1 MGIKKLLF
9 IVSGAVL
16 FFSGYSSASA
26 QVSAQLVSAMSAG
39 AETPDKTALLSTAE
53 TQLANNIRALL
64 QDKCQQNQFSGAILI
79 AKGERLIADG
89 VCGQA
94 NKRYHYAN
102 TIDTKFNIAS
112 IGKMLTAVAI
122 AQLAD
127 AGKLSYDD
135 KLSQYVD
142 ASWYPKNV
150 LDKVTIRQLLSHR
163 AGFGD
168 MLSQQI
174 THAPYIRLLFL
185 RELADYKPLLQGDTL
200 KAEPGSRFFYSN
212 TGYFLLGLV
221 IQKASGENFFSYI
234 RDHIYQ
240 PAGMLNSDSYFRDEP
255 VDNMATGYFSTPEA
269 PDFSKENNFYIP
281 LRGLPFGAGYSTVH
295 DLWRFTTALQSGKLI
310 KKATLQLHL
319 TDNSQGQNA
328 GGRPYGL
335 GFQVW
340 NSALGKVAGHSGSL
354 RGVSG
359 DVAMYLDNGYT
370 MIVLSNYD
378 SAGSLPAQLEGL
390 LLKAE
395 GK

>member
-1 MGIKKLLF
+1 MRIKKLLF
-9 IVSGAVL
+9 IFSGCVL
-16 FFSGYSSASA
+16 FSSGYTCAFAQTMNEDASSSRNA
-26 QVSAQLVSAMSAG
+26 VV
-39 AETPDKTALLSTAE
+39 DKPVLLTNEES
-53 TQLANNIRALL
+53 QLADGIRTLL
-64 QDKCQQNQFSGAILI
+64 QEKCAQNQFSGAILI

-89 VCGQA
+89 VCGMA
-94 NKRYHYAN
+94 NKRYHSAN

-122 AQLAD
+122 AQLAE
-127 AGKLSYDD
+127 AGKLNYDD
-135 KLSQYVD
+135 KLSLYVD
-142 ASWYPKNV
+142 TDWYPKNV
-150 LDKVTIRQLLSHR
+150 LEKVTIRQLLSHR

-174 THAPYIRLLFL
+174 TQAPYIRLLFL

-200 KAEPGSRFFYSN
+200 KAEPGSRFSYSN

-234 RDHIYQ
+234 RKHIYQ
-240 PAGMLNSDSYFRDEP
+240 PAGMTNSDSYFRDEP

-310 KKATLQLHL
+310 KKDTLQLHL
-319 TDNSQGQNA
+319 TDNSKGQNA

-340 NSALGKVAGHSGSL
+340 RSAAGNVAGHSGSL

-359 DVAMYLDNGYT
+359 DVAMYLDSGYT

-378 SAGSLPAQLEGL
+378 SAGSLPSQLEGM